1 MKGPSPG
8 ALEELKKVL
17 HRVENV
23 ILHLGSPSHL
33 AEFCKCT
40 KHEAGQFPVEICLA
54 AAGFK
59 WSDETDFELDVD
71 SANNRVRVLV
81 VACMV
86 HSFLDRVHDI
96 GAKRWADPEL
106 LQVLCPTP
114 GDLYRSRKKFPSYAT
129 WKDVPGAKLLP
140 EPNPDMSQAERRL
153 EMEFKLAFINQIC
166 PKDAQSNG
174 SKQSCVVHLGLSE
187 LARSMC
193 LKHRLSRLQSD
204 TYTMYSRYES
214 AGVINTA
221 EMNSFVMGHIDV
233 LALPPIGDLQLFYFA
248 SQLPAR
254 ADENDFTQL
263 SRDAAAIWQQHFE
276 SKDGM
281 VSLYGVSVALES
293 VDAMVFA
300 CGITYERSTNVS
312 VLKSYII
319 HVGCLCSF
327 SPSFLFESVI
337 WSFMSC

>member
-1 MKGPSPG
+1 MQGPSPG
-8 ALEELKKVL
+8 ALEQLKKVL
-17 HRVENV
+17 HRMENV
-23 ILHLGSPSHL
+23 ILHLGSPSQL
-33 AEFCKCT
+33 IEFCNCSNL
-40 KHEAGQFPVEICLA
+40 EAGQFPVEICLA

-59 WSDETDFELDVD
+59 WQEGTGDFVLDLD

-86 HSFLDRVHDI
+86 QSFLDRAHDI
-96 GAKRWADPEL
+96 GAKRWANPDL
-106 LQVLCPTP
+106 LKVLCPTP
-114 GDLYRSRKKFPSYAT
+114 GDLYRSRKTFPNYCR

-153 EMEFKLAFINQIC
+153 ETGFKLAFINQIC
-166 PKDAQSNG
+166 PKETLSNVN
-174 SKQSCVVHLGLSE
+174 KQSCVVHSGLSE

-221 EMNSFVMGHIDV
+221 EMTSFVMGHIDV

-263 SRDAAAIWQQHFE
+263 SRDAAAIWNQHFVR
-276 SKDGM
+276 SDGM
-281 VSLYGVSVALES
+281 VSLMQWFLLAALRTQ
-293 VDAMVFA
+293 F
-300 CGITYERSTNVS
+300 N
-312 VLKSYII
+312 LKLCDQRPMNII
-319 HVGCLCSF
+319 CDPLIRI
-327 SPSFLFESVI
+327 EI
-337 WSFMSC
+337 